1 MSITTPNIAQ
11 GGNAWETAPERFPLF
26 TITAPDGTETVYDM
40 PRAKHPGIVMQYLR
54 EARKYGDEIATGWLL
69 ERVLGE
75 AVYTTLLEEPDL
87 TFETINAIGRAAV
100 KVLTGRA
107 PAIDPTPAPTEGEA
121 ADPLG

>member
-11 GGNAWETAPERFPLF
+11 SGSAWEDAPERFPLF
-26 TITAPDGTETVYDM
+26 TITAPDGAETVYDM
-40 PRAKHPGIVMQYLR
+40 PRAKHPGFVMQYLR
-54 EARKYGDEIATGWLL
+54 EARKHGDEIATGWLI

-75 AVYTTLLEEPDL
+75 AGYTALLEEPDL
-87 TFETINAIGRAAV
+87 TFETINAIGRTIV

-107 PAIDPTPAPTEGEA
+107 PAIEAPATPTEGEA

>member
-11 GGNAWETAPERFPLF
+11 GGSAWEDAPERFPLF
-26 TITAPDGTETVYDM
+26 TITAPDGAETVYDM

-75 AVYTTLLEEPDL
+75 KGYTALLEEPDL
-87 TFETINAIGRAAV
+87 TFETINAIGRTVV

-107 PAIDPTPAPTEGEA
+107 PAIEASPAPSDGEA
-121 ADPLG
+121 VAPLD